1 MTVSLLVAC
10 LSLTEPSAAALRE
23 AVVTV
28 TVENMYAAA
37 DDATA
42 VVSQATLGDVVE
54 VLETSGAFAAGAHAR
69 SLPGLD
75 PARGG
80 DRVPGRRG
88 SALRSRAARSSR
100 SPA

>member
-1 MTVSLLVAC
+1 MTASLLVAC
-10 LSLTEPSAAALRE
+10 LSLAEPSPAAARE

-54 VLETSGAFAAGAHAR
+54 VSR
-69 SLPGLD
+69 
-75 PARGG
+75 
-80 DRVPGRRG
+80 
-88 SALRSRAARSSR
+88 RAARLLGCVRPIATWAGSR
-100 SPA
+100 ARR